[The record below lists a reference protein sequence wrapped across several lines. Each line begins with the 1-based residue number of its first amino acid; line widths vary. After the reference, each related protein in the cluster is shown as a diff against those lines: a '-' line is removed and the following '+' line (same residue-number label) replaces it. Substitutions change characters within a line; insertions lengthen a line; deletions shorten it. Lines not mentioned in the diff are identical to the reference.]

1 MNKKLFISL
10 LIGMFFLN
18 IQICFGQ
25 KNKPKLF
32 EVKKIYI
39 ERIDDKKYE
48 KFYESLTNELRRKL
62 VFTVVSTI
70 EEADS
75 ILKIDFLFEIIIH
88 SEKGFFDPVFRCNL
102 SSKSQDLIWKKDITI
117 DTKGNTEA
125 DNYLAA
131 QIIANKLLKD
141 WLKSD
146 RQKKKST

>member
-1 MNKKLFISL
+1 M
-10 LIGMFFLN
+10 N

-25 KNKPKLF
+25 KRKQKLI

-39 ERIDDKKYE
+39 ERIVDEKYQ
-48 KFYESLTNELRRKL
+48 KFYESLTNELSRKL

-75 ILKIDFLFEIIIH
+75 ILKVDFLIEIIIH

-102 SSKSQDLIWKKDITI
+102 FSKSQELIWKKDITI
-117 DTKGNTEA
+117 DTKGNIEA
-125 DNYLAA
+125 DNDLAA